1 MAIDT
6 IKSVGILDGSIATAD
21 IADDAVT
28 SAKLGAGAVD
38 TTALGTDA
46 VTTAKIAASQIT
58 TAKIAASQITNAK
71 IANSTLDLTA
81 KVTGALPVAN
91 GGTALAR
98 APHYCSAYLASNTGG
113 IIAVNS
119 TTICPM
125 AHEYVDN
132 ANGYNTGTYRYV
144 IPSAGKY
151 MVIGKQMVTHNSGSG
166 QSNQFHFYIFV
177 NGSAVVEAQK
187 DGSGNYDW
195 QQHGTAV
202 TTRTFAQGDYIQLAA
217 RVSSGSGTT
226 NYRFA
231 GSNCQLTVI
240 ELFGV

>member
-1 MAIDT
+1 MSTIKVDT
-6 IKSVGILDGSIATAD
+6 IATRTGSGNITFSNNVDLTGRTVTGEVVQTANIASS
-21 IADDAVT
+21 AV
-28 SAKLGAGAVD
+28 
-38 TTALGTDA
+38 
-46 VTTAKIAASQIT
+46 
-58 TAKIAASQITNAK
+58 TNAK

-113 IIAVNS
+113 IISVNS

-187 DGSGNYDW
+187 DGNGNYDW

-202 TTRTFAQGDYIQLAA
+202 TTRTFAQGDYIQLAT
-217 RVSSGSGTT
+217 RVSTGSGTT
-226 NYRFA
+226 NYRFT